1 MKRYLLFLSL
11 CTLPFTSQAEK
22 GQSIMFGDQDPLYSS
37 SPAANPAKD
46 KADYCSDLR
55 RQMDEL
61 KGKPQRRNAVV
72 QQYQLECQQNQ
83 QDQILLQHEG
93 SGSLF

>member
-1 MKRYLLFLSL
+1 
-11 CTLPFTSQAEK
+11 
-22 GQSIMFGDQDPLYSS
+22 
-37 SPAANPAKD
+37 
-46 KADYCSDLR
+46 
-55 RQMDEL
+55 MDEL

>member
-22 GQSIMFGDQDPLYSS
+22 GQSIMFGDQDPLYSDS
-37 SPAANPAKD
+37 AATSPATK
-46 KADYCSDLR
+46 KADHCSNLR
-55 RQMDEL
+55 KQME
-61 KGKPQRRNAVV
+61 
-72 QQYQLECQQNQ
+72 
-83 QDQILLQHEG
+83 HEG